1 MLRRGFASGSG
12 GFREHCPKWPTEQV
26 DNSSQTSGHKL
37 RSGPIRTQHLG
48 HPEGTQHPGVLFL
61 GYFLLDKQ
69 KKVTCRGS
77 ATHAVF
83 AVKRNFKFVI
93 GIE

>member
-1 MLRRGFASGSG
+1 M
-12 GFREHCPKWPTEQV
+12 
-26 DNSSQTSGHKL
+26 TSGHKL
-37 RSGPIRTQHLG
+37 RSGPIQMQNLG

-77 ATHAVF
+77 ATHAVYSKTDSSH
-83 AVKRNFKFVI
+83 AAITLKQSNQILPPVQAW
-93 GIE
+93 G